1 MASIRRSVTSLSA
14 LATFE
19 AAARL
24 GSFTRAGQELGVTQ
38 AAVSR
43 QIKTLESDLGA
54 ALFVREHR
62 RVDLTPAGATLAQAM
77 SGAFGQIAEA
87 IDTIRRPA
95 QARVVT
101 LGATLGFAHF
111 WLLPR
116 LAQFRAVHPKVQ
128 LRLVSQD
135 QPFDLRR
142 DPLDVL
148 IHYGVPGAGA
158 TTPRAVLRDEVFPVA
173 APSVLRA
180 SPEMGLSLALDRL
193 PLIGA
198 EWIEPSWLTWRKWAV
213 LAGVQPPRAEGD
225 LRFNHYTDAIQA
237 AINGEGLALGWA
249 RLIAPLIED
258 GRLQRLPGPAV
269 VPSECHCLIVPD
281 QNPRPAV
288 QAVAD
293 WIARAFA
300 QDT

>member
-1 MASIRRSVTSLSA
+1 MSSIRHAVPSLSA

-24 GSFTRAGQELGVTQ
+24 GSFTRAGEELGVTQ

-43 QIKTLESDLGA
+43 QIKGLEDDLGC
-54 ALFVREHR
+54 ALFFRVHR
-62 RVDLTPAGATLAQAM
+62 RVELTPSGVVLAQAM
-77 SGAFGQIAEA
+77 TGAFAQILEA
-87 IDTIRRPA
+87 LDTLRRPA

-116 LAQFRAVHPKVQ
+116 LARLRSDHPKVQ
-128 LRLVSQD
+128 IRLVSQD
-135 QPFDLRR
+135 TPFDLRR
-142 DPLDVL
+142 DGLDILV
-148 IHYGVPGAGA
+148 HYGVPGAEA
-158 TTPRAVLRDEVFPVA
+158 KTPRAVLQDEVFPVA

-180 SPEMGLSLALDRL
+180 SPEMGLSLMLDRL

-198 EWIEPSWLTWRKWAV
+198 EWVEPSWLNWRKWAA
-213 LAGVQPPRAEGD
+213 LAGVQPPKAEGD

-237 AINGEGLALGWA
+237 AISGEGLALGWA

-269 VPSECHCLIVPD
+269 VPAECHCLIVPD
-281 QNPRPAV
+281 PTPRPAV
-288 QAVAD
+288 QAVAE
-293 WIARAFA
+293 WIEREFTT
-300 QDT
+300 QP